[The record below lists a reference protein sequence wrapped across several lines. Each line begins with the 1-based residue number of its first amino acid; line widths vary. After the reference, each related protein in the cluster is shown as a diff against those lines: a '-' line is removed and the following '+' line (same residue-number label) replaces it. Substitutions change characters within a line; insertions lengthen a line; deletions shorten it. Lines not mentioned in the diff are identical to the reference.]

1 MNGVLPFHGKRVIQ
15 GLKSRVDGV
24 EKCRMEGK
32 QFPSNSSQFK
42 TPNFQMKELTPEE
55 KQTYR
60 KWLANGDLRHIA
72 ESFGDD
78 YVTRAATY
86 VGRKYVDSAR
96 NYAIERTSGFIS
108 FKPAFLF
115 PRNSRTLSK
124 SLPKR
129 PFVFLDRDGR
139 E

>member
-1 MNGVLPFHGKRVIQ
+1 MFPFQGKRAIQ
-15 GLKSRVDGV
+15 GLKSRIDGI
-24 EKCRMEGK
+24 EKYRMEGK
-32 QFPSNSSQFK
+32 TLPSNSSQFK
-42 TPNFQMKELTPEE
+42 TPYFQMKELTPEE

-86 VGRKYVDSAR
+86 VGRKWVNSAR
-96 NYAIERTSGFIS
+96 NQPLEQMNGFIS

-115 PRNSRTLSK
+115 PRNSRALPR

-129 PFVFLDRDGR
+129 PFVFLGRDER

>member
-1 MNGVLPFHGKRVIQ
+1 M
-15 GLKSRVDGV
+15 KSRVDGV
-24 EKCRMEGK
+24 KNCRMEGK
-32 QFPSNSSQFK
+32 LLPSNSPQFK
-42 TPNFQMKELTPEE
+42 TPYFRMKELTAEE

-60 KWLANGDLRHIA
+60 KWLANGDLGHIA

-86 VGRKYVDSAR
+86 VGRKWVDSAR
-96 NYAIERTSGFIS
+96 NDAIERASGFIS

-115 PRNSRTLSK
+115 PRNSRVLPS

-129 PFVFLDRDGR
+129 PFVFLDRGER